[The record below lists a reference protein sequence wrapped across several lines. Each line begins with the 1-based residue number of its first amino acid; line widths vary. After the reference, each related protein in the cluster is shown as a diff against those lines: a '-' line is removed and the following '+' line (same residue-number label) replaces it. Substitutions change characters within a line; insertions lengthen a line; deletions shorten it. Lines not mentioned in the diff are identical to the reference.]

1 MDFLSDIEKSGVIQ
15 KSASRLSRPENT
27 DSVYTLLDAIKDH
40 RELYGNVPVNSQL
53 SVFSMFGDDE
63 EEDNLAQIQRKAY
76 YSYIRKKALKSSSSS
91 IVFAYSFMKAVYIGF
106 TDYSKSE
113 CQIVYPLPLLYWLS

>member
-1 MDFLSDIEKSGVIQ
+1 MGFLSDIEKSGVIQ
-15 KSASRLSRPENT
+15 KSASRLSLPENK
-27 DSVYTLLDAIKDH
+27 DSVNILDAIKDH

-53 SVFSMFGDDE
+53 AVFSMFEGYDE

-91 IVFAYSFMKAVYIGF
+91 IVFAYSFMKAVYTGF
-106 TDYSKSE
+106 TDYRKSE